1 MESSKV
7 LHSGRLLAL
16 SINIR
21 LGMKLMAVENT
32 SFLRCSNSYCG
43 NKIIVQVPG
52 VMVVCKVLQLNHII
66 VVEVRPLGSLK
77 LESGNARCCVNS
89 MHQALIQYCK
99 TFLG

>member
-21 LGMKLMAVENT
+21 LDNGSGQHSSL
-32 SFLRCSNSYCG
+32 LRYGNSYCG

-52 VMVVCKVLQLNHII
+52 VLVVCKVLQLNRII
-66 VVEVRPLGSLK
+66 VVEVRPLGSLE
-77 LESGNARCCVNS
+77 LE
-89 MHQALIQYCK
+89 
-99 TFLG
+99 